1 MHDCVLYCSDAS
13 FANLRNPSSQGGY
26 TFLYKYE
33 ERFSPNLGN
42 LKRFREL

>member
-1 MHDCVLYCSDAS
+1 MHDCVLYYSAAS
-13 FANLRNPSSQGGY
+13 FANLRNASSQGGY
-26 TFLYKYE
+26 MFLYKDE